1 MSELSKLLVKLS
13 KENIKVTLIPRS
25 CFVNKFDCITM
36 ELSYKDDLWVR
47 GIVDYNFL
55 GLLNFDGIYYKIN
68 ELYEELKEK
77 INNKDDNL

>member
-25 CFVNKFDCITM
+25 CFVDKFNCITM

-47 GIVDYNFL
+47 GLVGYDFL
-55 GLLNFDGIYYKIN
+55 ELLNFDGIYYKIN
-68 ELYEELKEK
+68 ELYKELKEK
-77 INNKDDNL
+77 INNKYDNL